1 VTDNLTL
8 SGQSGLLKYD
18 MTILLLSVSNNN
30 DCSVSIVL
38 VPSYSVCLSVSL
50 RNVHK
55 IKSHMVKSCSNLTK
69 FEMIITMTIGI
80 YVSQ

>member
-1 VTDNLTL
+1 MRGRTVTDNLTL

-30 DCSVSIVL
+30 DCNVSTVL
-38 VPSYSVCLSVSL
+38 FCLSVSL
-50 RNVHK
+50 HNVHK

>member
-1 VTDNLTL
+1 MTDNLTL

-38 VPSYSVCLSVSL
+38 VLSYSVCLSVSL
-50 RNVHK
+50 HNVHK